1 MFPTTLRW
9 RLSAVIAVVGAL
21 VAIALSVLVRTEFA
35 RMQLTDARRLQDERI
50 QLVVRDYAMSGTATL
65 GADLD
70 SPDLPRELRDS
81 VHGGQRATYLERR
94 PGQAWIWA
102 AAETDG
108 KILSIRTSYADK
120 DDALD
125 QLDQV
130 LVIGSAAV
138 VVLGT
143 LLGVILGARLSRR
156 LRLAATA
163 ARQVADGDTEVRV
176 RDAIGDRPAD
186 ETAELAQAVDAM
198 ADALQERLAAEQRVT
213 ADIAHEL
220 RTPVTGLVTA
230 AELLPPGRPA
240 EMVRDRIKA
249 LRGLVED
256 VLEVARL
263 DTATEKAELTEFDL
277 LTFVQRRVTALTP
290 EAQVSGESQ
299 TVLTDPRRLER
310 VLVNLLINARRHGKP
325 PVEVHVDG
333 RTLRVRDHGPGF
345 GTDLLRD
352 GPSRF
357 RTGSSDRGTGHGLG
371 LTIAAAQTRVL
382 GGTLTFANAEDGGAV
397 ITLELP
403 ANPALPDGSGLGG
416 SGLATG

>member
-1 MFPTTLRW
+1 MFLATLRW
-9 RLSAVIAVVGAL
+9 RLSAVIAVVSAL
-21 VAIALSVLVRTEFA
+21 VAIALSILVHTEFE
-35 RMQLTDARRLQDERI
+35 RSQLTDARRLQDERV
-50 QLVVRDYAMSGTATL
+50 QLVLREYGMTGTATL

-70 SPDLPRELRDS
+70 SPELPRDLREAIR
-81 VHGGQRATYLERR
+81 GGHRATYLHRDG
-94 PGQAWIWA
+94 GQAWIWA

-108 KILSIRTSYADK
+108 RVLSIRSSYADK

-130 LVIGSAAV
+130 LLIGSAAV

-143 LLGVILGARLSRR
+143 LLGVVLGARLSRR
-156 LRLAATA
+156 LRLAAAA

-176 RDAIGDRPAD
+176 RDAIGTRPAD

-263 DTATEKAELTEFDL
+263 DTATERAELTELDL
-277 LTFVQRRVTALTP
+277 LTFLRRRVTAVIP
-290 EAQVSGESQ
+290 EAEVSGESE

-310 VLVNLLINARRHGKP
+310 ILVNLLHNARRHGQP
-325 PVEVHVDG
+325 PIEVTVSG

-345 GTDLLRD
+345 APDLLRD

-357 RTGSSDRGTGHGLG
+357 RTGASDRGSGHGLG
-371 LTIAAAQTRVL
+371 LTIALAQTKVL
-382 GGTLTFANAEDGGAV
+382 GGTLTLANAEDGGAQA
-397 ITLELP
+397 TLELP
-403 ANPALPDGSGLGG
+403 AGSALDGGVPAG
-416 SGLATG
+416 

>member
-1 MFPTTLRW
+1 M
-9 RLSAVIAVVGAL
+9 
-21 VAIALSVLVRTEFA
+21 
-35 RMQLTDARRLQDERI
+35 
-50 QLVVRDYAMSGTATL
+50 
-65 GADLD
+65 
-70 SPDLPRELRDS
+70 
-81 VHGGQRATYLERR
+81 
-94 PGQAWIWA
+94 
-102 AAETDG
+102 
-108 KILSIRTSYADK
+108 LSIRSSYADK

-130 LVIGSAAV
+130 LLIGSAAV

-143 LLGVILGARLSRR
+143 LLGVVLGARLSRR
-156 LRLAATA
+156 LRLAAAA

-176 RDAIGDRPAD
+176 RDAIGTRPAD

-263 DTATEKAELTEFDL
+263 DTATERAELTELDL
-277 LTFVQRRVTALTP
+277 LTFLRRRVTAVIP
-290 EAQVSGESQ
+290 EAEVSGESE

-310 VLVNLLINARRHGKP
+310 ILVNLLHNARRHGQP
-325 PVEVHVDG
+325 PIEVTVSG

-345 GTDLLRD
+345 APDLLRD

-357 RTGSSDRGTGHGLG
+357 RTGASDRGSGHGLG
-371 LTIAAAQTRVL
+371 LTIALAQTKVL
-382 GGTLTFANAEDGGAV
+382 GGTLTLANAEDGGAQA
-397 ITLELP
+397 TLELP
-403 ANPALPDGSGLGG
+403 AGSALDGGVPAG
-416 SGLATG
+416 

>member
-1 MFPTTLRW
+1 MFLATLRW
-9 RLSAVIAVVGAL
+9 RLSAVIAVVSAL
-21 VAIALSVLVRTEFA
+21 VAIALSILVHTEFE
-35 RMQLTDARRLQDERI
+35 RSQLADARRLQDERV
-50 QLVVRDYAMSGTATL
+50 QLVLREYGMTGTATL

-70 SPDLPRELRDS
+70 SPELPRDLREA
-81 VHGGQRATYLERR
+81 VRGGHRATYLQREH
-94 PGQAWIWA
+94 GQAWIWA

-108 KILSIRTSYADK
+108 RVLSIRTSYADK

-130 LVIGSAAV
+130 LLIGSAAV

-143 LLGVILGARLSRR
+143 LLGVVLGARLSRR
-156 LRLAATA
+156 LRLAAAA
-163 ARQVADGDTEVRV
+163 ARQVADGDTDVRV
-176 RDAIGDRPAD
+176 RDAIGTRPAD

-263 DTATEKAELTEFDL
+263 DTATERAELTELDL
-277 LTFVQRRVTALTP
+277 LTFLRRRVTAVIP
-290 EAQVSGESQ
+290 EAEVSGESE

-310 VLVNLLINARRHGKP
+310 ILVNLLHNARRHGQP
-325 PVEVHVDG
+325 PIEVTVSG

-345 GTDLLRD
+345 APDLLRD

-357 RTGSSDRGTGHGLG
+357 RTGASDRGSGHGLG
-371 LTIAAAQTRVL
+371 LTIALAQTKVL
-382 GGTLTFANAEDGGAV
+382 GGTLTLTNAEDGGAQA
-397 ITLELP
+397 TLELP
-403 ANPALPDGSGLGG
+403 AGSALGG
-416 SGLATG
+416 GGVPAG

>member
-1 MFPTTLRW
+1 MFLATLRW
-9 RLSAVIAVVGAL
+9 RLSAVIAVVSAL
-21 VAIALSVLVRTEFA
+21 VAIALSILVHTEFE
-35 RMQLTDARRLQDERI
+35 RSQLADARHLQDERI
-50 QLVVRDYAMSGTATL
+50 QLVLREYGMTGTATL

-70 SPDLPRELRDS
+70 SPELPRDLREA
-81 VHGGQRATYLERR
+81 VRGGHRATYLHREG
-94 PGQAWIWA
+94 GQAWIWA

-108 KILSIRTSYADK
+108 RVLSIRGSYADK

-130 LVIGSAAV
+130 LLIGSAAV

-143 LLGVILGARLSRR
+143 LLGVVLGARLSRR
-156 LRLAATA
+156 LRLAAAA

-176 RDAIGDRPAD
+176 RDAIGTRPAD

-263 DTATEKAELTEFDL
+263 DTAAERAELTELDL
-277 LTFVQRRVTALTP
+277 LTFVRRRVTAVIP
-290 EAQVSGESQ
+290 EAEVSGESE

-310 VLVNLLINARRHGKP
+310 ILVNLLHNARRHGRP
-325 PVEVHVDG
+325 PIEVTVAG

-345 GTDLLRD
+345 APDLLRD

-357 RTGSSDRGTGHGLG
+357 RTGASDRGSGHGLG
-371 LTIAAAQTRVL
+371 LTIALAQTKVL
-382 GGTLTFANAEDGGAV
+382 GGTLTLTNAEDGGAQA
-397 ITLELP
+397 TLELP
-403 ANPALPDGSGLGG
+403 AGSALDGGGLPAG
-416 SGLATG
+416 